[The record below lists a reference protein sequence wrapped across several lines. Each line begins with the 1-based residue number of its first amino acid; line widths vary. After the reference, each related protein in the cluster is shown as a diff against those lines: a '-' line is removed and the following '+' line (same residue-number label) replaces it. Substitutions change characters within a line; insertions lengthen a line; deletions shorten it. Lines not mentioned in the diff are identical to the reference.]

1 MTFSLPSTSSLR
13 KLPNIENPTTE
24 LKMSYFTFLNLK
36 FLRGKL
42 FSMITIT
49 SSAIFQFSQSLQ
61 NLNSRQESSNVMIS
75 GSYVDWKLTIAWVPT
90 TPEHNDTICWKRKSN
105 CAART
110 KRTFVNF
117 FSSGSCFLDWPFS
130 GRLASDNRKSR
141 ENRLYSNS
149 LKVKFQ

>member
-1 MTFSLPSTSSLR
+1 MTFSLPSTSCLR
-13 KLPNIENPTTE
+13 KLPSIENPTKK

-36 FLRGKL
+36 SHRGEL

-110 KRTFVNF
+110 KRTLTF

-130 GRLASDNRKSR
+130 GRLASDNPKSR
-141 ENRLYSNS
+141 ESRFYSSS